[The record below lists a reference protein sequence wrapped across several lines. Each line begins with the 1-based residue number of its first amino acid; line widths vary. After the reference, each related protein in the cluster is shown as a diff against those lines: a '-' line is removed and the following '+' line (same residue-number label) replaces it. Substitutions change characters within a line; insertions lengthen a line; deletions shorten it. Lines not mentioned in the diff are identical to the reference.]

1 MKTGVSKVYT
11 DRPDYADFDSPAK
24 FEAIKSIIAKR
35 LREHPNA
42 ICSYSGGADSD
53 IMIDLIERTR
63 RIFELPPIKYVFFNT
78 GLEMKAT
85 KDHVKEQAICAL
97 RLQHPVMFCR
107 MDDPDVQV
115 EVKYV
120 LNLALLD
127 DSEHVEIIA
136 RVIRYLKDDNA
147 LKEMD
152 AASLTELETLL
163 KEKFLTDGGEN

>member
-1 MKTGVSKVYT
+1 M
-11 DRPDYADFDSPAK
+11 
-24 FEAIKSIIAKR
+24 
-35 LREHPNA
+35 
-42 ICSYSGGADSD
+42 
-53 IMIDLIERTR
+53 
-63 RIFELPPIKYVFFNT
+63 
-78 GLEMKAT
+78 
-85 KDHVKEQAICAL
+85 